1 MLQYLNKVF
10 KKVQIA
16 QERRAAYFMLQHLS
30 DKQLKDMGV
39 TRGEIRQKVYEL

>member
-16 QERRAAYFMLQHLS
+16 QERRAAYFMLHNLN
-30 DKQLKDMGV
+30 DRQLKDMGV